1 MFENCKSYQ
10 EAIRIVFGKNYIT
23 TQLKEKL
30 IRYCK
35 ETLGVDICSVIEENK
50 KPKILYCKNCGKE
63 LSGGQKLFCSH
74 SCSATYNNKGT
85 YRNKKYETHYCPNC
99 GKEVKRGKGIYCS
112 TECMNEYE
120 YNEYI
125 KKWKNGEVDG
135 SKGKA
140 DISNHVRRYIFAK
153 YGSKCQEC
161 GWDKKNPVTNKVP
174 LEIHHINGD
183 CHDNREENLQLLC
196 PNCHSLT
203 ENYGNLNKN
212 ESGRRYKWGK

>member
-50 KPKILYCKNCGKE
+50 KPQILYCKNCGKE

-99 GKEVKRGKGIYCS
+99 GKEVKRAKGIYC
-112 TECMNEYE
+112 
-120 YNEYI
+120 
-125 KKWKNGEVDG
+125 
-135 SKGKA
+135 
-140 DISNHVRRYIFAK
+140 
-153 YGSKCQEC
+153 
-161 GWDKKNPVTNKVP
+161 
-174 LEIHHINGD
+174 
-183 CHDNREENLQLLC
+183 
-196 PNCHSLT
+196 
-203 ENYGNLNKN
+203 
-212 ESGRRYKWGK
+212 